1 MGSPYCEPNT
11 IFQRC
16 VVMVMIAA
24 CNLEAL
30 PKEPQFRIH
39 MNDFPKS
46 SLPDLH
52 LFRGQKLEEISK
64 DFYPADLDMASLAPS
79 FNTEVESRQGSSLQA
94 LIEEQGPIECLELP
108 EVPIEK

>member
-1 MGSPYCEPNT
+1 MYF
-11 IFQRC
+11 FQRC
-16 VVMVMIAA
+16 VVMVMIAS

-39 MNDFPKS
+39 MKDFPKS

-64 DFYPADLDMASLAPS
+64 DFYPADLDMASLTAS

-94 LIEEQGPIECLELP
+94 LIEEQGPIECLDLQ

>member
-1 MGSPYCEPNT
+1 
-11 IFQRC
+11 
-16 VVMVMIAA
+16 MVMIAA

-64 DFYPADLDMASLAPS
+64 FSNRKKNSGSNNFQMGFLNLALCVCS
-79 FNTEVESRQGSSLQA
+79 TFRGAWKWL
-94 LIEEQGPIECLELP
+94 PICMGAYEFMLP
-108 EVPIEK
+108 I

>member
-1 MGSPYCEPNT
+1 
-11 IFQRC
+11 
-16 VVMVMIAA
+16 MVMIAS

-64 DFYPADLDMASLAPS
+64 DFYPADLDMASLTAS

-94 LIEEQGPIECLELP
+94 LIEEQGPIECLDLP

>member
-1 MGSPYCEPNT
+1 M
-11 IFQRC
+11 
-16 VVMVMIAA
+16 VMVMIAS

-39 MNDFPKS
+39 MKDFPKS

-64 DFYPADLDMASLAPS
+64 DFYPEDLDKASLMTG
-79 FNTEVESRQGSSLQA
+79 FNTEVELRQGSSLQA
-94 LIEEQGPIECLELP
+94 LIKEQGPIECLDLP
-108 EVPIEK
+108 EVEVEK